1 MYACSDSPACTD
13 AAVDWHGSTTI
24 MPVKSDRYISVDMAI
39 AELEKKLALV
49 PTQLNDERVEVQR
62 RIAAARSERNS
73 LAPLA
78 SLSPELVRHVFELL
92 QEPPPDEAAIP
103 QPDHVDPDSDSSD
116 ASPQHRAGADEGAP
130 HFLRDGWLAFANTCS
145 WTRAVALGCPPLW
158 ARINCSSGERALRSA
173 ERAGDIPLALYL
185 PPCADAASMQ
195 FLADHIMRARE
206 VVYYGDEVEGDG
218 LWQSAE
224 HSFVCALNGACP
236 RLEALT
242 LVHYVRRKLLPGVYE
257 NLHTLVIRASL
268 FCLDGGSM
276 MHLPRLRDL
285 TLHSPHIDDSV
296 FEFVRMLNSLPII
309 ERLALVDLDDCGKGS
324 EPIEDLDANLNEDGA
339 DFTTLD
345 LPSLKQLVLRTS
357 RRSSAVFMRIIPL
370 PSESLH
376 VDIPR
381 GYCDNERDELDQ
393 RSIVQYAHTF
403 WTAATGRDT
412 FDKSTFRADMARN
425 LYSVRWAGAHGAKSV
440 FVSTP
445 MDPYDDPHAHECTTI
460 EWTSPEEEVWEPLD
474 YTTGPVLVNL
484 RRVVLR
490 RADSTFFPHGLENL
504 KTWLVTQR
512 AAGRKIDVVEFVKC
526 ESGEQANVMK
536 ALGGLG
542 VEVIWR

>member
-1 MYACSDSPACTD
+1 MENQKCTQ
-13 AAVDWHGSTTI
+13 S
-24 MPVKSDRYISVDMAI
+24 
-39 AELEKKLALV
+39 ELNAL
-49 PTQLNDERVEVQR
+49 E
-62 RIAAARSERNS
+62 
-73 LAPLA
+73 PLA

-92 QEPPPDEAAIP
+92 QGPPPDEEVIS
-103 QPDHVDPDSDSSD
+103 QDHGVDSDDSD
-116 ASPQHRAGADEGAP
+116 ATPKRSARADEGAP

-145 WTRAVALGCPPLW
+145 WTRAVALECPALW
-158 ARINCSSGERALRSA
+158 ARIDCSSGERAVRSA
-173 ERAGDIPLALYL
+173 ERAGDMPLALYL

-195 FLADHIMRARE
+195 FLADHVARARE

-224 HSFVCALNGACP
+224 HRFVCALNGAYP
-236 RLEALT
+236 QLEALT
-242 LVHYVRRKLLPGVYE
+242 LVHYVRRELLSGVYE
-257 NLHTLVIRASL
+257 NLRTLVIRASL
-268 FCLDGGSM
+268 FCLDKTSM

-285 TLHSPHIDDSV
+285 TLHSPRIDDSI
-296 FEFVRMLNSLPII
+296 FEFVRMLNSLPTI
-309 ERLALVDLDDCGKGS
+309 ERLSLIDLDDCGKGS
-324 EPIEDLDANLNEDGA
+324 EPIEDLYENLNEDGA

-345 LPSLKQLVLRTS
+345 LPGLKHLVLRTS

-376 VDIPR
+376 VDIPL

-393 RSIVQYAHTF
+393 REIVQYAHTF
-403 WTAATGRDT
+403 WKAATGSDT
-412 FDKSTFRADMARN
+412 FDKSTFCVDLARN
-425 LYSVRWAGAHGAKSV
+425 LFSARWAGVHGAKSA

-445 MDPYDDPHAHECTTI
+445 MDPYDDPHAPKCTTI
-460 EWTSPEEEVWEPLD
+460 EWASPEGGVWEPLN

-484 RRVVLR
+484 RRAVLR

-512 AAGRKIDVVEFVKC
+512 EAGRKIAVVEFVKC
-526 ESGEQANVMK
+526 EAGAQANVMRT
-536 ALGGLG
+536 LGGLG

>member
-1 MYACSDSPACTD
+1 MENQKCTQ
-13 AAVDWHGSTTI
+13 S
-24 MPVKSDRYISVDMAI
+24 
-39 AELEKKLALV
+39 ELNAF
-49 PTQLNDERVEVQR
+49 T
-62 RIAAARSERNS
+62 
-73 LAPLA
+73 PLA

-92 QEPPPDEAAIP
+92 QEPPPDEDAIP
-103 QPDHVDPDSDSSD
+103 QHGDVDSDLDSNDAKPKSSTRAD
-116 ASPQHRAGADEGAP
+116 AGTP
-130 HFLRDGWLAFANTCS
+130 HFLCDGWLTFANTCS
-145 WTRAVALGCPPLW
+145 WTRAVALGCPALW
-158 ARINCSSGERALRSA
+158 ARIDCSSRERALRSA
-173 ERAGDIPLALYL
+173 ERAGDMPLALYL

-195 FLADHIMRARE
+195 FLADHLPRARA

-242 LVHYVRRKLLPGVYE
+242 LVHYVRRELLPGVYE

-268 FCLDGGSM
+268 FCLDKGSM

-285 TLHSPHIDDSV
+285 TLHSPHIDDSI
-296 FEFVRMLNSLPII
+296 FEFVRMLNSLPTI
-309 ERLALVDLDDCGKGS
+309 ERLALIDLDDCGKGS

-376 VDIPR
+376 VDIPL
-381 GYCDNERDELDQ
+381 GYCDNERDEMD
-393 RSIVQYAHTF
+393 RREIVQYAHTF
-403 WTAATGRDT
+403 WKAATGNDT
-412 FDKSTFRADMARN
+412 FDKSTFCVDLARN
-425 LYSVRWAGAHGAKSV
+425 HFSARWAGAHGTKSA

-445 MDPYDDPHAHECTTI
+445 MDPYEDPHAPKCTTI
-460 EWTSPEEEVWEPLD
+460 EWASPEEEVWEP
-474 YTTGPVLVNL
+474 YFGIHPIFVNL

-490 RADSTFFPHGLENL
+490 RADSTFFPRGLENL
-504 KTWLVTQR
+504 KTWLVAQR
-512 AAGRKIDVVEFVKC
+512 EAGRKIDVVEFVKC
-526 ESGEQANVMK
+526 KAGEQANVMRT
-536 ALGGLG
+536 LGGLG

>member
-1 MYACSDSPACTD
+1 MENQNQKCT
-13 AAVDWHGSTTI
+13 
-24 MPVKSDRYISVDMAI
+24 
-39 AELEKKLALV
+39 
-49 PTQLNDERVEVQR
+49 
-62 RIAAARSERNS
+62 RSELNS
-73 LAPLA
+73 FAPLA
-78 SLSPELVRHVFELL
+78 FLSPELVRHVFELL

-103 QPDHVDPDSDSSD
+103 RPDYVDPDSDSSD
-116 ASPQHRAGADEGAP
+116 ASPKLRASTDEGAQ

-145 WTRAVALGCPPLW
+145 WTRAVALECPALW
-158 ARINCSSGERALRSA
+158 ARIDCSSGERALRSA

-195 FLADHIMRARE
+195 FLADHVTRARE

-224 HSFVCALNGACP
+224 HSFVRTLNGACP

-242 LVHYVRRKLLPGVYE
+242 LVHYVRRELLPGVYE

-268 FCLDGGSM
+268 FCLDKGSM

-285 TLHSPHIDDSV
+285 TLHSPHIDDSI
-296 FEFVRMLNSLPII
+296 FEFVRMLNSLPTI
-309 ERLALVDLDDCGKGS
+309 ERLALIDLDDCGKGA
-324 EPIEDLDANLNEDGA
+324 EPIEDLYENLTEDGA

-345 LPSLKQLVLRTS
+345 LPGLKQLVLRTS

-370 PSESLH
+370 PSESLY
-376 VDIPR
+376 VDIPL

-393 RSIVQYAHTF
+393 HEIIQYAHTF
-403 WTAATGRDT
+403 WKAATGSDT
-412 FDKSTFRADMARN
+412 FDKSTFCVDLARN
-425 LYSVRWAGAHGAKSV
+425 HFSARWAGAHGAKSA

-445 MDPYDDPHAHECTTI
+445 MDPYEDVHAPKCTTI
-460 EWTSPEEEVWEPLD
+460 EWTSPEEGVWEP
-474 YTTGPVLVNL
+474 YFGIHPILVNL

-490 RADSTFFPHGLENL
+490 RADSTFFQRGLDNL
-504 KTWLVTQR
+504 KTWLVAQR
-512 AAGRKIDVVEFVKC
+512 EAGRNIDVVEFVRC
-526 ESGEQANVMK
+526 EADEQANVMRT
-536 ALGGLG
+536 LGGLG